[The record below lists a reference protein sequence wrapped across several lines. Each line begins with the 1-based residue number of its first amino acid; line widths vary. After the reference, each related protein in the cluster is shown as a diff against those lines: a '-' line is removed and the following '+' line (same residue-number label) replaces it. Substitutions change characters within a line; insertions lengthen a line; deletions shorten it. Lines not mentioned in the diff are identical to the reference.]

1 MGRAEDVCSAGRSSI
16 QAALEEAA
24 ARSQKPLA
32 AGMVSLIQFSKHEA
46 SGAGGDDLMHHEVIF
61 VKWESVGGNVRRARR
76 VRLDSKSRVIFN
88 VPYVVPVEEFPLA
101 CTSVVVRD
109 VPVLMLKVKGK
120 LRDPMPEFAL
130 TLQMHLRAQHFAG
143 PLHADE
149 GSDLQCVLCE
159 ACSALGLTI
168 VNVDGPGGGLFQC
181 CQCSMMW
188 HAACASYICVCGAE
202 GLRLD
207 GLSFVCPACLT

>member
-1 MGRAEDVCSAGRSSI
+1 MFAQLGVPQSKQLWRKQQHGPKSHWLRAWF
-16 QAALEEAA
+16 L
-24 ARSQKPLA
+24 
-32 AGMVSLIQFSKHEA
+32 LIQFSKPEA

-61 VKWESVGGNVRRARR
+61 VKWESVGGNVRTARR
-76 VRLDSKSRVIFN
+76 VRLDRNSRVIFN

-168 VNVDGPGGGLFQC
+168 VDVDGPGGACF
-181 CQCSMMW
+181 SVVN
-188 HAACASYICVCGAE
+188 AACCGMLLALATYAFVALKACALMASALCAQH
-202 GLRLD
+202 
-207 GLSFVCPACLT
+207 A